1 MNPMQTGTHKKTF
14 DAFAARLNE
23 VCADMALPEHGRQ
36 SQLAR
41 LLGVTQGSTRKWLT
55 GIGYPEMEKIVHIC
69 EWSGV
74 NVNWLVMGVG
84 PKRPGLIDTKTAILG
99 EAIEAMPSNE
109 RQQVL
114 DFLAYKFERSAEFFA
129 SDRLARYMKMIDAFK
144 QHRSG
149 LK

>member
-1 MNPMQTGTHKKTF
+1 MQTSTHKKTF

-23 VCADMALPEHGRQ
+23 VCADMGLPEHGRQ

-41 LLGVTQGSTRKWLT
+41 QLGVTQGAARKWLT
-55 GIGYPEMEKIVHIC
+55 GKGYADMEKIVQIC

-84 PKRPGLIDTKTAILG
+84 PKRPGPIDTKTVIMG
-99 EAIEAMPSNE
+99 EAIESLPSDE

-144 QHRSG
+144 KDRDG
-149 LK
+149 LR

>member
-1 MNPMQTGTHKKTF
+1 MQSALPKKTF
-14 DAFAARLNE
+14 EAFTGRLNE
-23 VCADMALPEHGRQ
+23 VCTDMGLPEHGRQ

-41 LLGVTQGSTRKWLT
+41 LLGVTQGATRKWLT
-55 GIGYPEMEKIVHIC
+55 GVGYPDMEKIVQIC
-69 EWSGV
+69 EWSGT

-84 PKRPGLIDTKTAILG
+84 PKRTGLIDTKTIVLG
-99 EAIEAMPSNE
+99 EAIEAMPADE

-144 QHRSG
+144 RDRAG